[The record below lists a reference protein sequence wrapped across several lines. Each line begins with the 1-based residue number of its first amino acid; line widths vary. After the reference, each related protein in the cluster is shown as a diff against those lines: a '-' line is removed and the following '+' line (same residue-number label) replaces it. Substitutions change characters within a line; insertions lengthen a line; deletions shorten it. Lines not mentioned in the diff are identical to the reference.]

1 MIRDVNVHIY
11 AFGGEFYNHVT
22 YASLEHI
29 FVNNVNLRNYF
40 KIKTISTSTSGLVVE

>member
-22 YASLEHI
+22 YASLDI
-29 FVNNVNLRNYF
+29 FLS
-40 KIKTISTSTSGLVVE
+40 IMLISVIILKSRLYQQAPVV